1 MDSMKMKITVKWLF
15 NIVILVVISLTLL
28 IIISFQ
34 TPLPLKNLA
43 KLESTWFLENVNI
56 ISIEDGK
63 VFNNQN
69 IWVEDGF
76 IKCIGLCAQV
86 PINIERINTKG
97 KYVIPGLIDAHVHVN
112 DVSEL
117 AAYLTYGVT
126 AIRNMG
132 GYPFHLRLQQNI
144 ESHSLLG
151 PSFITT
157 GPILNSNG
165 PNENSIQT
173 IVNSPALAKEEVKRQ
188 FDAGFRHVKV
198 YSNLHANVFDAIIET
213 ASELNMMVTGH
224 SPEGRRHL
232 GIPYKKPFE
241 IAWEQSLGR
250 GFNTLEHVETI
261 VWHGLR
267 DDLNITKMEAL
278 AKQLKQSGEAVTP
291 TLIAHRRLIYLAQSK
306 GVYLN
311 QEESAM
317 LNPLVSWANAD
328 SVKYWSEMNPI
339 KYELPHAEFFLKATS
354 ILHENGVPLLTGSD
368 AGGFALIP
376 GKSLHEEMALL
387 QQSGLTQLE
396 VLQAATINPARVL
409 KFEKLGLIKEGY
421 VANLIVVNDNP
432 LESLTHIE
440 TPDSVFIHGR
450 WLNKERLNQLRE
462 VAKKPSFLRSLFNFI
477 EMKLE

>member
-1 MDSMKMKITVKWLF
+1 MKIQTKWLF
-15 NIVILVVISLTLL
+15 NIVILVVISLTILVAKSL
-28 IIISFQ
+28 Q
-34 TPLPLKNLA
+34 TPPILQNFS
-43 KLESTWFLENVNI
+43 KLGSNWLLENVNI
-56 ISIEDGK
+56 ISIEDGQILT
-63 VFNNQN
+63 NQN
-69 IWVEDGF
+69 IWIEAGF
-76 IKCIGLCAQV
+76 IKCIGVCAQV
-86 PINIERINTKG
+86 PKNVKRIDTKG

-144 ESHSLLG
+144 KSHSLLG

-165 PNENSIQT
+165 PNENVIQT
-173 IVNSPALAKEEVKRQ
+173 IVNSPAQAKAEVRRQ
-188 FDAGFRHVKV
+188 FDAGFEHVKV
-198 YSNLHANVFDAIIET
+198 YSNLHPDVFAAIVAT
-213 ASELNMMVTGH
+213 ASELNMIITGH
-224 SPEGRRHL
+224 SPEGRRHI
-232 GIPYKKPFE
+232 GMPYNKPFD

-250 GFNTLEHVETI
+250 GFDTLEHVETI

-267 DDLNITKMEAL
+267 DDLDLTKMETL
-278 AKQLKQSGEAVTP
+278 AKQLKLSGEAVTP
-291 TLIAHRRLIYLAQSK
+291 TLIAHRRLINLAQSK
-306 GVYLN
+306 GAYIKQKN
-311 QEESAM
+311 SAM

-328 SVKYWSEMNPI
+328 SVKYWSEMNPV
-339 KYELPHAEFFLKATS
+339 KYELPHAEFFLKATG
-354 ILHENGVPLLTGSD
+354 ILHNSGVVLLTGSD

-396 VLQAATINPARVL
+396 VLQTATINPARVL

-421 VANLIVVNDNP
+421 IANLLVVNNNP

-440 TPDSVFIHGR
+440 SPDIIFIHGR

-462 VAKKPSFLRSLFNFI
+462 VAKKPSFWRTLFNFI